1 MSEILDQIRLWME
14 YLITTLGY
22 SGLALVMFIEN
33 VFPPIPSEMIM
44 PFAGFMVNQRQ
55 FTFAGI
61 LLAGTVGSVLGSLA
75 LYYVGM
81 WVGEGPI
88 RVFLRHYG
96 RWFLV
101 SEQDLDR
108 AMSFFDRYGG
118 AMILFGRLIPGV
130 RSLIS
135 LPAGM
140 QRMSLIRFLS
150 YTTLGSAVWTGLL
163 GYAGIVL
170 NDNWESIL
178 LVIDQYEFLLLAAM
192 VATVVGFIIWRVFWL
207 VFSQPPANDFE

>member
-22 SGLALVMFIEN
+22 AGLALVMFIEN

-44 PFAGFMVNQRQ
+44 PFAGFMVSQGQ

-61 LLAGTVGSVLGSLA
+61 LIAGTLGSVLGALA
-75 LYYVGM
+75 LYYLGM

-88 RVFLRHYG
+88 RVFLRYYG

-118 AMILFGRLIPGV
+118 AIILFGRLIPGV

-140 QRMSLIRFLS
+140 QRMSLTRFLG
-150 YTTLGSAVWTGLL
+150 YTTFGSAVWVGLL

-170 NDNWESIL
+170 NANWESIL
-178 LVIDQYEFLLLAAM
+178 LVVDQYEFLLLAAM
-192 VATVVGFIIWRVFWL
+192 VATVAGFILWRIYRL
-207 VFSQPPANDFE
+207 VFIQPRLQDFE